1 MKSFKQ
7 HIKEMHGGQHN
18 VAVDLDINP
27 AELGNPEVVKK
38 LNAFVGLIGNQEFIL
53 PEHALNTL
61 RNRLAAVG
69 IGMET
74 APSMSEQS
82 GSFELQLN
90 KMGGRFGKDENTPFD
105 EFLNDDGISHMV
117 EGGLKLKV
125 DYEMVGRN
133 NSCKLYASIV

>member
-1 MKSFKQ
+1 MKTFLEYESVKATDGS
-7 HIKEMHGGQHN
+7 HIDEDGNLM
-18 VAVDLDINP
+18 DLSDDSVI
-27 AELGNPEVVKK
+27 EK

-90 KMGGRFGKDENTPFD
+90 KMGGRFGKDGETPYD